1 MRTPAD
7 YELKGG
13 TLLRKYSEIVR
24 SLIAVSDLVV
34 VAIAWGASYWLRFR
48 SGVLP
53 TTPVDPEPYVELAVA
68 MLALWH
74 LVLRQRG
81 LYQPRRGRSALAEMR
96 VLIECAALSTLGVAA
111 ATFFWKRGE
120 VSRVFLL
127 GFFVLSASGLCAF
140 RGALRALL
148 RAVRRRGFNTS
159 RVLIVGVG
167 VLAAAVWRRLRDH
180 PESGFD
186 VVGFAGPHRFSSG
199 PETRPVL
206 GDLNALRELVD
217 HYAIDQ
223 VLIAFDRDDPHDA
236 MKAFDDLSDT
246 TAAVR
251 VVLDLAGL
259 STMRAGL
266 EDLDGLPTLRLV
278 ESPLIGWNLV
288 TKRAID
294 VALSAS
300 LLVVLAPLFVLIAA
314 CVKLTRPA
322 GPVLYRQRRMG
333 INGRVYT
340 LWKFRTMVPDAE
352 ARTGPRWTEPQDA
365 RVTALGARLRH
376 ANLDE
381 LPQLWNVLRGEMSL
395 VGPRPERPEL
405 IAEFRRRLPGY
416 MRRHTVKAGLT
427 GLAQVNGWRGNT
439 SVERRLDCDIEYIRA
454 WSLGLDLKILVLT
467 LWRSFRDPNAY

>member
-1 MRTPAD
+1 M
-7 YELKGG
+7 
-13 TLLRKYSEIVR
+13 
-24 SLIAVSDLVV
+24 SDLSI
-34 VAIAWGASYWLRFR
+34 VAIAWGASYWVRFR
-48 SGVLP
+48 SGLFP
-53 TTPVDPEPYVELAVA
+53 ETSVDPEPYLVLAVA

-81 LYQPRRGRSALAEMR
+81 LYQPRRGRSALAESR
-96 VLIECAALSTLGVAA
+96 VLIECAALATLGLAA
-111 ATFFWKRGE
+111 ATFFWKRAE
-120 VSRVFLL
+120 VSRAFLV

-140 RGALRALL
+140 RGALRGLL
-148 RAVRRRGFNTS
+148 RAVRRRGFNT
-159 RVLIVGVG
+159 RKVLVVGVG
-167 VLAAAVWRRLRDH
+167 ELAAAVSKRLRDH

-186 VVGFAGPHRFSSG
+186 VVGFAGSQRFSIG

-206 GDLNALRELVD
+206 GDLNALRALVD

-236 MKAFDDLSDT
+236 MKTFDDLSDT

-251 VVLDLAGL
+251 LVLDLAGL
-259 STMRAGL
+259 STVRAGL

-278 ESPLIGWNLV
+278 ESPLIGWNRV

-294 VALSAS
+294 LALSAS
-300 LLVVLAPLFVLIAA
+300 LLVLLAPLFALIAA
-314 CVKLTRPA
+314 AVKLTGPA

-352 ARTGPRWTEPQDA
+352 ARTGPRWTERQDA

-405 IAEFRRRLPGY
+405 IAEFRQRLPGY

-439 SVERRLDCDIEYIRA
+439 SIERRLDCDIEYIRG
-454 WSLGLDLKILVLT
+454 WSLRLDLKILGLT

>member
-1 MRTPAD
+1 M
-7 YELKGG
+7 
-13 TLLRKYSEIVR
+13 
-24 SLIAVSDLVV
+24 V
-34 VAIAWGASYWLRFR
+34 VATAWGATYWLRFR
-48 SGVLP
+48 SGVFP
-53 TTPVDPEPYVELAVA
+53 KVPVEPETYLVLAVA
-68 MLALWH
+68 MLALSH

-81 LYQPRRGRSALAEMR
+81 LYQPLRGRSALTESR
-96 VLIECAALSTLGVAA
+96 VLIECAALSTLGLAA
-111 ATFFWKRGE
+111 STFFWKRAD
-120 VSRVFLL
+120 VSRTFLL
-127 GFFVLSASGLCAF
+127 GFFLLSASGLCAY

-148 RAVRRRGFNTS
+148 RAARRRGFNRR
-159 RVLIVGVG
+159 RVLIVGAG
-167 VLAAAVWRRLRDH
+167 VLAGAVWERLRDH
-180 PESGFD
+180 PESGFQ
-186 VVGFAGPHRFSSG
+186 VVGFVGPRRFGSG
-199 PETRPVL
+199 SEVPPVL
-206 GDLNALRELVD
+206 GNLSAARTLVD
-217 HYAIDQ
+217 RFAIDQ
-223 VLIAFDRDDPHDA
+223 VLIALDRDDPSDA
-236 MKAFDDLSDT
+236 MKAFDDLCDT

-259 STMRAGL
+259 PTVQAGL

-278 ESPLIGWNLV
+278 ESPLIGWNRV
-288 TKRAID
+288 AKRAID
-294 VALSAS
+294 LVLSAS
-300 LLVVLAPLFVLIAA
+300 LLVVLAPLFGVIAVA
-314 CVKLTRPA
+314 VRLTRPA

-352 ARTGPRWTEPQDA
+352 AQTGPRWAEPDDA
-365 RVTALGARLRH
+365 RVTPLGAHLRR

-416 MRRHTVKAGLT
+416 MLRHTVKAGLT

-439 SVERRLDCDIEYIRA
+439 SIERRLDCDIKYIRE